1 MEQYSRKHV
10 VDLLNRL
17 GHTQVAEE
25 ASQALPDPVGIDQL
39 SAWMTQHGLT
49 YDDLISQMG
58 GSP

>member
-1 MEQYSRKHV
+1 MEQFSRKHV
-10 VDLLNRL
+10 VDLLTRL

-25 ASQALPDPVGIDQL
+25 AAQALPDPVGIHQL
-39 SAWMTQHGLT
+39 AAWMTQRGLT